1 MDALP
6 FIGTSI
12 VLLPLALWELFSGAC
27 LKAFFCLLAYGVSA
41 LFRELAEPKLIGK
54 RVGVYPFIILI
65 SVYAGMKLFG
75 LWGIIKGPV
84 GLVMIEQS
92 YVCICRYIDNK
103 KADGL
108 LWRKRV

>member
-1 MDALP
+1 MDILP
-6 FIGTSI
+6 VLGVGTA
-12 VLLPLALWELFSGAC
+12 LLPWAIFRLLGGNTWGGVGLILLYAVITVVRQITEPHLVGKSIGLHPLVTLF
-27 LKAFFCLLAYGVSA
+27 AFF
-41 LFRELAEPKLIGK
+41 
-54 RVGVYPFIILI
+54 
-65 SVYAGMKLFG
+65 AGMKLFG

-108 LWRKRV
+108 